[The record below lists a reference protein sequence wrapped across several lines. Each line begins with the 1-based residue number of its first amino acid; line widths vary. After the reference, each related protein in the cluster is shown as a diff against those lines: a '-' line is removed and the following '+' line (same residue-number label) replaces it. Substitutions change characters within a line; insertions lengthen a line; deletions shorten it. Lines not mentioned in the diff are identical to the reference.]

1 MASRDRMGEFRT
13 AFGGNNAQD
22 ATGSGHRDTYSMM
35 STQSSGTTQYHF
47 NDPRYKASGNESG
60 SGVSG
65 IDNPLARDTN
75 YDDYDNDANFHS
87 ELNSIDNPEA
97 YVHNRT
103 WSAQELQDR
112 WQQGGGIDTGGK
124 GKTGAM
130 SGKSRDEDGTID
142 RVRDPPKELLPLLY
156 AMRMSCEAYHIG
168 SLEDAML
175 AAGGTHYGVIPT
187 TKFGSCIATLFPRLG
202 LTEENLLALVTAYGC
217 GDKVPERS
225 HRAKLQPFDMC
236 AWADFAEDVQK
247 AVDPYAGSAD
257 LPGRAADIYPRGI
270 RY

>member
-1 MASRDRMGEFRT
+1 
-13 AFGGNNAQD
+13 
-22 ATGSGHRDTYSMM
+22 
-35 STQSSGTTQYHF
+35 
-47 NDPRYKASGNESG
+47 
-60 SGVSG
+60 
-65 IDNPLARDTN
+65 
-75 YDDYDNDANFHS
+75 
-87 ELNSIDNPEA
+87 
-97 YVHNRT
+97 
-103 WSAQELQDR
+103 
-112 WQQGGGIDTGGK
+112 
-124 GKTGAM
+124 M

-202 LTEENLLALVTAYGC
+202 LTEENMLALVTAYGC

-257 LPGRAADIYPRGI
+257 LPGRAANIYPQASDIEQGCLQTGLVQQGGISAATGWRVYVRDEGERGSGSLAETFHACGVCLSVWVCVRRCDVRLRSRWFVLRAFKGARGTTRVCEPSARVMI
-270 RY
+270 KTEISYPTGLRFVDVGL